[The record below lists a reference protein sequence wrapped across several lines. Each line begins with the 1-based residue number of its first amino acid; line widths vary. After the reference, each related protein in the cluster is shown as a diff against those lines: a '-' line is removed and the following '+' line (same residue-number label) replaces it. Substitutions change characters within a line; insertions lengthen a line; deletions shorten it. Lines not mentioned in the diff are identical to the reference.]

1 MDVREN
7 DGYDMNM
14 NYMILHKISQYD
26 TMRSQ
31 NAPSYL
37 TTVCSYLLLYT
48 QVGLWST
55 VWD

>member
-55 VWD
+55 V